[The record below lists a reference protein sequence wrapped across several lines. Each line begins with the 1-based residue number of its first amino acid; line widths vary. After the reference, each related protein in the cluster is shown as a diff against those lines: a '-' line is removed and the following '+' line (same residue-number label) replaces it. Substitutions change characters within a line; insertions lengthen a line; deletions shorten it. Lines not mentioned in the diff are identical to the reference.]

1 MNISHFQIGHSFLF
15 PFTKGKNKN
24 IDDYNTRSKKKTA
37 LTVRMLF

>member
-24 IDDYNTRSKKKTA
+24 IDDYNTRSKKK
-37 LTVRMLF
+37 LP